1 MINIVGILGFISGFA
16 TCLIINGISLKA
28 SDFGT
33 YKLELMPVGSIIYR
47 LDDGFLVTRPSG
59 LSVEVN
65 DRKEIIP
72 FLTGVNE

>member
-1 MINIVGILGFISGFA
+1 MINIVVGFTLGFI
-16 TCLIINGISLKA
+16 TCLAVMGASLKA

-33 YKLELMPVGSIIYR
+33 YKLELMPIGSIIYR
-47 LDDGFLVTRPSG
+47 LDDGFLVTKPSG
-59 LSVEVN
+59 LSIEVK